1 MDYKSF
7 DYWTR
12 RFKANTAPLPM
23 GEMKMILSL
32 FIDKIEE
39 LTNEVE
45 SLRSSRTSKPAKK
58 LGSRSDAEG
67 DS

>member
-12 RFKANTAPLPM
+12 RLKANTAPLPT
-23 GEMKMILSL
+23 GEMKMLMGL
-32 FIDKIEE
+32 FITKIED

-45 SLRSSRTSKPAKK
+45 SLRSTRAARSSKK
-58 LGSRSDAEG
+58 LGTRSDAEG
-67 DS
+67 NA

>member
-7 DYWTR
+7 DYWRR
-12 RFKANTAPLPM
+12 RFKANTAPLPA
-23 GEMKMILSL
+23 GEMKMVLSL

-45 SLRSSRTSKPAKK
+45 SLRSSRAAKPSKK
-58 LGSRSDAEG
+58 LGTRSDSEG
-67 DS
+67 DA